1 MKGNEKLKETDIENR
16 TCYHF
21 DDIIEI
27 KDFDVDN
34 ILKDEKKTK
43 KKNKYILVY
52 KISYKSLFNSKPL
65 RIRFDKRNR
74 FIK

>member
-34 ILKDEKKTK
+34 ILKDEKKK
-43 KKNKYILVY
+43 KTRLKMKCKSFFLLVITLLILAM
-52 KISYKSLFNSKPL
+52 F
-65 RIRFDKRNR
+65 
-74 FIK
+74 

>member
-16 TCYHF
+16 TCYNF

-43 KKNKYILVY
+43 KKYIY
-52 KISYKSLFNSKPL
+52 FSL
-65 RIRFDKRNR
+65 
-74 FIK
+74 

>member
-21 DDIIEI
+21 DDIIKI

-34 ILKDEKKTK
+34 ILKDEKKNK
-43 KKNKYILVY
+43 KKNKYIVVY
-52 KISYKSLFNSKPL
+52 KVSHKSLFNSKPL
-65 RIRFDKRNR
+65 RIRFDKRNG

>member
-34 ILKDEKKTK
+34 ILKDEKK
-43 KKNKYILVY
+43 IVVY
-52 KISYKSLFNSKPL
+52 KVSHKSLFNSKPL
-65 RIRFDKRNR
+65 RIRFDKRNG